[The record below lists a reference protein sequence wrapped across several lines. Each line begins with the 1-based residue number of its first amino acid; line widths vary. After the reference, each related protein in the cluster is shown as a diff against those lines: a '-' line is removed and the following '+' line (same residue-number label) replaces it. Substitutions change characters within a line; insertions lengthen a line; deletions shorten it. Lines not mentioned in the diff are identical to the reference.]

1 MYKKYFAEFIGT
13 FGLAFVV
20 LLIGA
25 VGMPGSLVAIVAALT
40 LGLFVYTIGPVSGC
54 HINPAVTLA
63 QLSVKKITAKDALF
77 YILIQFLAAVVAVL
91 VSSMFVRQLGSDM
104 FTPVTV
110 LMDGGWQTKVFFAE
124 IMGTLF
130 FGFGIASVVFGKV
143 KEQVSGFVVGGSLLL
158 GALLAAFAG
167 AAGFLNPAIALTATY
182 GNLSLT
188 SLYFIAPVIGAVA
201 GFQLYKFLVSE
212 KQV

>member
-1 MYKKYFAEFIGT
+1 
-13 FGLAFVV
+13 
-20 LLIGA
+20 
-25 VGMPGSLVAIVAALT
+25 
-40 LGLFVYTIGPVSGC
+40 
-54 HINPAVTLA
+54 
-63 QLSVKKITAKDALF
+63 
-77 YILIQFLAAVVAVL
+77 
-91 VSSMFVRQLGSDM
+91 LGSDM